1 MSDREKLLLA
11 LVRESERRS
20 GAKVSVLDVMTML
33 EILGA
38 EHRQARKREALL
50 TSA

>member
-11 LVRESERRS
+11 LVQESERRS

-38 EHRQARKREALL
+38 EHRQARNARRC
-50 TSA
+50 